1 MNGEI
6 QNRAQYWAENPVFD
20 EKTREEI
27 RSLITAGDEK
37 ELTERF
43 YRELEFG
50 TGGLR
55 GILGA
60 GSSRMNRYNV
70 RKATF
75 ALASYLK
82 DFFKEEPELRVAI
95 AYDSRHFSQE
105 FAHEAARV
113 LAAIGVQAYVTEELR
128 PVPMLS
134 YMVRHYSCHA
144 GICVTASHNPPE
156 YNGFKVYW
164 QTGGQ
169 IVPPHD
175 KAVIKL
181 YEGVTSFEEI
191 PMLSFEEGTNKGLIR
206 VVGAELDEAY
216 FEKVASIKTCAT
228 DNIKIVYTPIHGTG
242 KYPVSESLRRF
253 GFTDVHLVDE
263 QSEPDGSFPTVES
276 PNPESHAALAMALD
290 KAKSI
295 GADLVLGTDPD
306 ADRVGVVYRHGDN
319 YEFLNGNQLGS
330 LLVDFV
336 LARWQESGMLPEN
349 PLVIKTIVTT
359 DLQRDIA
366 AHYGAHCDETLTGFK
381 WICALMEEYLKGER
395 QPRREYVCGGE
406 ESYGFLAG
414 HFVRDKD
421 AVISCCLAAEMV
433 SYYKAQ
439 GKTLKD
445 ALNDLFKRHGVYYE
459 DLVTV
464 TLPGKDGADKIKA
477 TMEHLRKEPLT
488 SISGVPMKTLR
499 DLSKGQ
505 EYLFQDGKFVPGEP
519 IQLPSSNVLQFILED
534 GTKVSARPSGT
545 EPKVKF
551 YISVYSAVDTTISEA
566 DLESEVKACELRSKQ
581 ILRTFAEIAQ
591 G

>member
-477 TMEHLRKEPLT
+477 TMEQLRKEPLT

>member
-295 GADLVLGTDPD
+295 GADLVLGP
-306 ADRVGVVYRHGDN
+306 V
-319 YEFLNGNQLGS
+319 
-330 LLVDFV
+330 
-336 LARWQESGMLPEN
+336 
-349 PLVIKTIVTT
+349 
-359 DLQRDIA
+359 
-366 AHYGAHCDETLTGFK
+366 
-381 WICALMEEYLKGER
+381 
-395 QPRREYVCGGE
+395 PR
-406 ESYGFLAG
+406 
-414 HFVRDKD
+414 
-421 AVISCCLAAEMV
+421 
-433 SYYKAQ
+433 
-439 GKTLKD
+439 
-445 ALNDLFKRHGVYYE
+445 
-459 DLVTV
+459 
-464 TLPGKDGADKIKA
+464 
-477 TMEHLRKEPLT
+477 
-488 SISGVPMKTLR
+488 
-499 DLSKGQ
+499 
-505 EYLFQDGKFVPGEP
+505 
-519 IQLPSSNVLQFILED
+519 
-534 GTKVSARPSGT
+534 
-545 EPKVKF
+545 
-551 YISVYSAVDTTISEA
+551 
-566 DLESEVKACELRSKQ
+566 
-581 ILRTFAEIAQ
+581 
-591 G
+591 